1 MEAPA
6 IHYDTI
12 LGANPVWKSCIS
24 EGLKGNLR
32 PFGREELILSHGT
45 PSGVYFLHAALAYAK
60 AGQQVF
66 CVGPRLQQM
75 LTDTDVSK
83 VPEDFLKFPYPC
95 VYVATPDCPW
105 EIFGGITGMHQV
117 GGFYM
122 YQKSARELLFAIWGK
137 ANENSQAT
145 DDDATFWLLLDLDKV
160 PRTSDTTGV
169 TLMDFEAYLNQV
181 LSDASADASD
191 PALQV
196 DPEDAIATAKD
207 AMFLVRLGLNL
218 VLYLNSLKVEKEE
231 DHSFRSKRKA
241 LIRGHKDKMAR
252 TKSPGKRKKAERQ
265 FEKALAT
272 TSEAM
277 IVWIGK
283 SFEESPLKD
292 GNVVVRP
299 EGTGRAWTTRRG
311 HFHYYWTGPRK
322 ADDGQ
327 WRRDP
332 LGNRIY
338 GDSKVLKWVAPVY
351 RDFSA
356 VLESRGKQYRFR
368 EERKDYPVEE

>member
-137 ANENSQAT
+137 ANENSQTT

-207 AMFLVRLGLNL
+207 AMFPRPVGLEPRALLEQPQGGEGGGPQLPIQAQGADQGPQGQDGPDEEPWETQEGGAPVREGPC
-218 VLYLNSLKVEKEE
+218 
-231 DHSFRSKRKA
+231 DH
-241 LIRGHKDKMAR
+241 LRGHDR
-252 TKSPGKRKKAERQ
+252 LDRQ
-265 FEKALAT
+265 
-272 TSEAM
+272 
-277 IVWIGK
+277 
-283 SFEESPLKD
+283 
-292 GNVVVRP
+292 
-299 EGTGRAWTTRRG
+299 
-311 HFHYYWTGPRK
+311 
-322 ADDGQ
+322 
-327 WRRDP
+327 
-332 LGNRIY
+332 
-338 GDSKVLKWVAPVY
+338 VL
-351 RDFSA
+351 
-356 VLESRGKQYRFR
+356 
-368 EERKDYPVEE
+368 